1 MLKSGVDDSCFRD
14 AEESGAAL
22 DIAINRRWF
31 LVKQQRMFQ
40 GRVEQGKVIDG
51 AAFGRKQRVKG
62 PKPIKVAGGE
72 SGIDTDRFENVPLH
86 YVHALRQ
93 SATALFVINAL
104 HAAINDNTLVF
115 LYFNGSTLFF
125 DTAGRTDLVRVS
137 SPHHAA

>member
-1 MLKSGVDDSCFRD
+1 
-14 AEESGAAL
+14 
-22 DIAINRRWF
+22 
-31 LVKQQRMFQ
+31 MFQ

-104 HAAINDNTLVF
+104 HAASTLVF

-125 DTAGRTDLVRVS
+125 DTAGRTDLVRVP